1 MFFRLFLFLS
11 VASVSL
17 AAGNVC
23 KTGNIVNRLVN
34 SQPYYWPATWNETQ
48 TAPALEMGQTC
59 SWTVTIPQ
67 GYYAKLII
75 NGQTQDSTSIF
86 QTIDAAGNLMRTSQE
101 GMQPY
106 YFPPSKFS
114 VTVSNQAAA
123 TFAFRIEWK
132 LLPTN
137 PTLYTQI
144 SAIAEVINATN
155 KEYYI
160 VYDSN
165 SGVSLLPFPEDINN
179 YYSLRSTLIFDG
191 GSIQRGGNYVGN
203 LFLIYQSGNQ
213 YITSNGFDSV
223 VIVNLEASNN
233 TDRLLIQ
240 ESIYVKNLHYVE
252 LVPVPNSQY
261 KATLNSQARTSA
273 LVSTLYI
280 KQTLIDIQMDDNAN
294 ITVAYGTPDPMVYD
308 KTYTGLD
315 FKKLLPI
322 MYETPVL
329 TFVLDSGVAVF
340 TFQA

>member
-23 KTGNIVNRLVN
+23 KTSNVVNRLVN
-34 SQPYYWPATWNETQ
+34 SKPYYWPATWNETQ

-67 GYYAKLII
+67 GYYAKLVI

-86 QTIDAAGNLMRTSQE
+86 QTIDTAGNLMRTSQE

-137 PTLYTQI
+137 PTLYTEI
-144 SAIAEVINATN
+144 SAIAKVINATN

-160 VYDSN
+160 GCESN
-165 SGVSLLPFPEDINN
+165 SGVSLLPFPENINN
-179 YYSLRSTLIFDG
+179 YYSLRSTLIFEG
-191 GSIQRGGNYVGN
+191 GRIQRGNYIGN

-213 YITSNGFDSV
+213 YITSSGFDSV
-223 VIVNLEASNN
+223 VIVNLEASNQTN
-233 TDRLLIQ
+233 LLLIQ
-240 ESIYVKNLHYVE
+240 ESRYVENLHYVE
-252 LVPVPNSQY
+252 LVPVLNSQY
-261 KATLNSQARTSA
+261 KATLNSQVKTSA
-273 LVSTLYI
+273 LVSTSSI

-294 ITVAYGTPDPMVYD
+294 ITVAYGTPDPMVFD
-308 KTYTGLD
+308 KTYTGVE
-315 FKKLLPI
+315 FRKLLPI
-322 MYETPVL
+322 MYDTPVL